1 VFIEKS
7 IMKYFTKENLKAD
20 LPASLV
26 VFLVALPL
34 CLGIAVASGAPP
46 LSGLIAGIIG
56 GIVIGALSGSHIS
69 VSGPAAGLTVI
80 VLTAQ
85 KDLGSFELFVAAV
98 VVAGVIQVVLGLLK
112 AGMVGYYFP
121 NSVIKGMLAAIGLIL
136 ILKQI
141 PHGLGWDKDAMGD
154 EAFFQP
160 DQQNTFS
167 EIWLALQYPST
178 GAIIIT
184 LVALAIIL
192 LFERPFVKKSKW
204 LANIPGAL
212 VAVLSGLGLNQLFGF
227 IKPDWKLD
235 NEHVVNIPLADS
247 VGEWAGLLRFPD
259 FSMINTTT
267 FWVVAAT
274 LAVVGSIETLLSIEA
289 ADKLDE
295 RKRITPA
302 SKELTAQG
310 IGNMLSGLIGG
321 LPITAVIVRSSAN
334 VAAGARTKMSA
345 ILHGVLLFGL
355 VLSIPHLLNLI
366 PLACLASV
374 LFAVGY
380 KLAKPELFRS
390 MYAKGW
396 NQFLP
401 FVITIFA
408 ILMTDLLKGIA
419 IGMVIGLV
427 FVIKTNF
434 HRAIR
439 VTEHNGKYLLRLQK
453 DVSFLNKALIL
464 RELQAVPEGANMIVD
479 ISRAQFIDA
488 DIWEVLHNFIASA
501 EDRDIKLTLEGFE
514 IKHKHN

>member
-1 VFIEKS
+1 
-7 IMKYFTKENLKAD
+7 MKYLTKENLKAD

-46 LSGLIAGIIG
+46 LSGLIAGIVG

-98 VVAGVIQVVLGLLK
+98 VVAGVFQVVLGLLK
-112 AGMVGYYFP
+112 AGIVGYYFP

-154 EAFFQP
+154 KAFIQP

-167 EIWLALQYPST
+167 EIWLAIQYPST

-184 LVALAIIL
+184 LVALSIIL
-192 LFERPFVKKSKW
+192 LFERQFIKQNKFLS
-204 LANIPGAL
+204 NIPGAL
-212 VAVLSGLGLNQLFGF
+212 VAVFAGLGLNQLFGLVHRSWQLT
-227 IKPDWKLD
+227 D
-235 NEHVVNIPLADS
+235 EHLVNIPLAS
-247 VGEWAGLLRFPD
+247 SGSEWLSLLRFPD
-259 FSMINTTT
+259 FSLLDSSV
-267 FWVVAAT
+267 FWVTAAT
-274 LAVVGSIETLLSIEA
+274 IAVVGSIETLLSIEA
-289 ADKLDE
+289 ADKLDT
-295 RKRITPA
+295 RKRLTPA

-310 IGNMLSGLIGG
+310 IGNMVSGLIGG

-334 VAAGARTKMSA
+334 VAAGARSKMSA
-345 ILHGVLLFGL
+345 ILHGFLLL
-355 VLSIPHLLNLI
+355 VLTLTIPHILNLI
-366 PLACLASV
+366 PLACLAAV

-380 KLAKPELFRS
+380 KLAKPELFKS

-396 NQFLP
+396 DQFLP
-401 FVITIFA
+401 FVITIIA

-419 IGMVIGLV
+419 IGMVVWLV
-427 FVIKTNF
+427 FVVKTNF

-464 RELQAVPEGANMIVD
+464 RELAAVPEGANMIVD

-488 DIWEVLHNFIASA
+488 DIWEVLHNFIATA